1 MILESLCLFGEADD
15 GDGAGRGT
23 SGLPGPAALGTGILF
38 LKPGLRGGTRQEP
51 MGLLSLV

>member
-1 MILESLCLFGEADD
+1 MERAI
-15 GDGAGRGT
+15 GRGI
-23 SGLPGPAALGTGILF
+23 SGLPCPAAVGTGILF